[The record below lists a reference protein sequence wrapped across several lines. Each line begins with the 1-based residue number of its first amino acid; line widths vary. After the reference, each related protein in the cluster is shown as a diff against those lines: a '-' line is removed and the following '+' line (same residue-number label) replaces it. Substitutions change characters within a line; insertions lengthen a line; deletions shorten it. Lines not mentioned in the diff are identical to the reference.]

1 LIFKQESMQ
10 PDGMEIPRIII
21 AALRGGSGKT
31 ILSIAIIAA
40 LSKLGKS
47 IAPFKKG
54 PDYIDAGWLA
64 LAAGRPC
71 YNLDSFLLSQK
82 DNLRSFL
89 HHSADCSISVIEGN
103 RGLYD
108 GIDIE
113 GSTSTA
119 ELAKLLRCPVVLCV
133 DCTKITR
140 TMAAV
145 VMGCSLFDPDV
156 TIKAVILNRIANRR
170 HEKKLRDSIEHYCGI
185 PVLGAIPKL
194 DQQHFPE
201 RHLGLVPTPEHD
213 WATDSIEAIAKIA
226 EQHLDLNAILKISQ
240 QAPVLKAEVG
250 SRKSEWGMRNG
261 ENREL
266 NAEWG
271 MGNGENRELKAEV
284 GMRKVEVKRAGLGQ
298 KAEGREMNGEWG
310 TLNAELGIGNVKTG
324 DLRPENQFLHRE
336 SRIQHRVSSVK
347 RTETSGQ
354 ESAASNQRP
363 ATSDQQPLS
372 SIEDSVPR
380 IGIIRDS
387 AFQFYYPE
395 NIDALSDG
403 GAEVVFISPLKDRE
417 LLDLDA
423 LYIGGGFPETHA
435 EQLAGNKSFSRQ
447 LKALADDGF
456 PIYAECGGLMYLG
469 EKLVLE
475 GKSYPMA
482 GILPVAFD
490 FYKKPQG
497 HGYTIVTVEGENPY
511 YDVGTEIRGHE
522 FHYSRVSNWSGGEND
537 LVFCMKRGV
546 GVDKDRDGIV
556 YKNVLATYTHVHAL
570 GTPGWAAAL
579 IRNAVKFKNSRK

>member
-1 LIFKQESMQ
+1 MQ

-64 LAAGRPC
+64 LAAGRSC
-71 YNLDSFLLSQK
+71 YNLDSFLLSQE
-82 DNLRSFL
+82 DNLKSFL
-89 HHSADCSISVIEGN
+89 RHSADCNISVIEGN

-156 TIKAVILNRIANRR
+156 IIKAVILNRVANRR

-201 RHLGLVPTPEHD
+201 RHLGLVPTSEHD
-213 WATDSIEAIAKIA
+213 WANDSIEAIVKIA
-226 EQHLDLNAILKISQ
+226 EQHLDLNAILKICQ
-240 QAPVLKAEVG
+240 QAPVLMTEGRGQRTEDRGQRAEDKRQRTELVIGNSEAGIRTSASGPKMPPPRREVG
-250 SRKSEWGMRNG
+250 RQK
-261 ENREL
+261 L
-266 NAEWG
+266 
-271 MGNGENRELKAEV
+271 
-284 GMRKVEVKRAGLGQ
+284 VES
-298 KAEGREMNGEWG
+298 
-310 TLNAELGIGNVKTG
+310 
-324 DLRPENQFLHRE
+324 D
-336 SRIQHRVSSVK
+336 
-347 RTETSGQ
+347 
-354 ESAASNQRP
+354 QRP
-363 ATSDQQPLS
+363 AAGNPQPVS
-372 SIEDSVPR
+372 TIENPVPR

-395 NIDALSDG
+395 NIEALSDR

-435 EQLAGNKSFSRQ
+435 QQLADNKSFSRQ

-469 EKLVLE
+469 EKLVLKD
-475 GKSYPMA
+475 KSYPMA

-497 HGYTIVTVEGENPY
+497 HGYTVVTVEGENPY
-511 YDVGTEIRGHE
+511 YVVGTEIRGHE
-522 FHYSRVSNWSGGEND
+522 FHYSRVSNWSGDEND
-537 LVFCMKRGV
+537 LVFRMKRGV
-546 GVDKDRDGIV
+546 GVAKDRDGIV

-570 GTPGWAAAL
+570 GTPEWAGAL
-579 IRNAVKFKNSRK
+579 IRNAVEFKNSRK

>member
-1 LIFKQESMQ
+1 MQ

-40 LSKLGKS
+40 LNKLGKS

-71 YNLDSFLLSQK
+71 YNLDSFLLSQE
-82 DNLRSFL
+82 DNLQSFL
-89 HHSADCSISVIEGN
+89 HHSSDCSISVIEGN

-156 TIKAVILNRIANRR
+156 ILKAVILNRVANRR

-185 PVLGAIPKL
+185 PVVGAIPKL

-213 WATDSIEAIAKIA
+213 WANDSIEAIAKIA
-226 EQHLDLNAILKISQ
+226 EQHLDLNAILEISQ
-240 QAPVLKAEVG
+240 QAPVMVTEVG
-250 SRKSEWGMRNG
+250 SGKSEWGMRIG
-261 ENREL
+261 ENRGL
-266 NAEWG
+266 NAEGG
-271 MGNGENRELKAEV
+271 MGNAET
-284 GMRKVEVKRAGLGQ
+284 RGQ
-298 KAEGREMNGEWG
+298 KTEGSDQ
-310 TLNAELGIGNVKTG
+310 KTA
-324 DLRPENQFLHRE
+324 
-336 SRIQHRVSSVK
+336 STIQH
-347 RTETSGQ
+347 
-354 ESAASNQRP
+354 
-363 ATSDQQPLS
+363 PLS
-372 SIEDSVPR
+372 SIENPAPR

-417 LLDLDA
+417 LLELDA

-435 EQLAGNKSFSRQ
+435 EQLANNKSFSRQ

-475 GKSYPMA
+475 GKSYTMA

-537 LVFCMKRGV
+537 LVFRMKRGV

-570 GTPGWAAAL
+570 GTPGWAGAL

>member
-1 LIFKQESMQ
+1 
-10 PDGMEIPRIII
+10 MEIPRIII

-31 ILSIAIIAA
+31 ILSIGIIAA

-47 IAPFKKG
+47 ISPFKKG

-64 LAAGRPC
+64 LAADRPC

-82 DNLRSFL
+82 DNLQSFL
-89 HHSADCSISVIEGN
+89 HHSTDCSLSIIEGN
-103 RGLYD
+103 RGLFD
-108 GIDIE
+108 GIDLE

-119 ELAKLLRCPVVLCV
+119 ELAKLLQCPVVLCV

-156 TIKAVILNRIANRR
+156 MVKAVILNRVANRR

-213 WATDSIEAIAKIA
+213 WATDAIEEIAKIA

-240 QAPVLKAEVG
+240 QAPALMAEDRRQKAEDRG
-250 SRKSEWGMRNG
+250 QRPDGRGQRSEDRDLNWDLGM
-261 ENREL
+261 EL
-266 NAEWG
+266 NAEG
-271 MGNGENRELKAEV
+271 
-284 GMRKVEVKRAGLGQ
+284 GMR
-298 KAEGREMNGEWG
+298 
-310 TLNAELGIGNVKTG
+310 NAETKNPRIESQSLY
-324 DLRPENQFLHRE
+324 RE
-336 SRIQHRVSSVK
+336 SRIQHRVSSIK
-347 RTETSGQ
+347 PKGTRDQGP
-354 ESAASNQRP
+354 AASNLRP
-363 ATSDQQPLS
+363 TSGIVTS
-372 SIEDSVPR
+372 SPR

-403 GAEVVFISPLKDRE
+403 GAEVIFISPLKDRE
-417 LLDLDA
+417 LVELDA

-435 EQLAGNKSFSRQ
+435 EQLAENISFNQQ
-447 LKALADDGF
+447 LKAMADDGF

-475 GKSYPMA
+475 GNTHHMV
-482 GILPVAFD
+482 GVLPLAFD

-511 YDVGTEIRGHE
+511 YDIGTEIRGHE
-522 FHYSRVSNWSGGEND
+522 FHYSRVSQLAGGEND
-537 LVFCMKRGV
+537 LVFHMKRGV
-546 GVDKDRDGIV
+546 GINKDRDGIV

-570 GTPGWAAAL
+570 GTPGWAGAL
-579 IRNAVKFKNSRK
+579 IRNAAKFKNSRK

>member
-1 LIFKQESMQ
+1 MQ

-31 ILSIAIIAA
+31 LLSIGIIAA
-40 LSKLGKS
+40 LSKRGKS

-71 YNLDSFLLSQK
+71 YNLDSFLLSRK
-82 DNLRSFL
+82 DNLQSFL
-89 HHSADCSISVIEGN
+89 THSRHCNISIIEGN

-108 GIDIE
+108 GIDLE

-119 ELAKLLRCPVVLCV
+119 ELAKLIQCPVVLCV

-156 TIKAVILNRIANRR
+156 MIKAVILNRVANRR
-170 HEKKLRDSIEHYCGI
+170 HEKKLRNSIEHYCGI

-213 WATDSIEAIAKIA
+213 WAADSIEAIAKIA
-226 EQHLDLNAILKISQ
+226 EQHVDLNAIVKISQ
-240 QAPVLKAEVG
+240 QAPVLEAED
-250 SRKSEWGMRNG
+250 
-261 ENREL
+261 REL

-271 MGNGENRELKAEV
+271 MGNWEGGSGNAEW
-284 GMRKVEVKRAGLGQ
+284 GMRKPAARNQ
-298 KAEGREMNGEWG
+298 K
-310 TLNAELGIGNVKTG
+310 
-324 DLRPENQFLHRE
+324 
-336 SRIQHRVSSVK
+336 
-347 RTETSGQ
+347 
-354 ESAASNQRP
+354 P
-363 ATSDQQPLS
+363 ATSDQRPVISDQQPR
-372 SIEDSVPR
+372 PR
-380 IGIIRDS
+380 IGIIKDS

-417 LLDLDA
+417 LRDLDA

-435 EQLAGNKSFSRQ
+435 EQLADNKNFSRQ
-447 LKALADDGF
+447 LKAMADDGF

-475 GKSYPMA
+475 GNAYPMA

-511 YDVGTEIRGHE
+511 FDVGTEIRGHE
-522 FHYSRVSNWSGGEND
+522 FHYSRVSHWTGGEND
-537 LVFCMKRGV
+537 LVFRMKRGV
-546 GVDKDRDGIV
+546 GIDKDRDGIL

-570 GTPGWAAAL
+570 GTPGWAPAL
-579 IRNAVKFKNSRK
+579 IRNAIQFKKG

>member
-1 LIFKQESMQ
+1 LIVKKESVQ
-10 PDGMEIPRIII
+10 TDGMEIPRIII

-31 ILSIAIIAA
+31 ILSIGIIAA
-40 LSKLGKS
+40 LNKLGKS

-64 LAAGRPC
+64 LAADRPC

-82 DNLRSFL
+82 DNLQSFL
-89 HHSADCSISVIEGN
+89 YHSTNRRISVIEGN
-103 RGLYD
+103 RGLFD
-108 GIDIE
+108 GIDLE

-119 ELAKLLRCPVVLCV
+119 ELAKLLQCPVVLCV

-156 TIKAVILNRIANRR
+156 MIKAVILNRVANRR

-213 WATDSIEAIAKIA
+213 WATGSIEAIAKIA

-240 QAPVLKAEVG
+240 QAPAM
-250 SRKSEWGMRNG
+250 KSEDRSQ
-261 ENREL
+261 RT
-266 NAEWG
+266 
-271 MGNGENRELKAEV
+271 EV
-284 GMRKVEVKRAGLGQ
+284 RGQ
-298 KAEGREMNGEWG
+298 RAEGRGQRLEVGIRKFEVKHAG
-310 TLNAELGIGNVKTG
+310 LEPKSDIQTELT
-324 DLRPENQFLHRE
+324 
-336 SRIQHRVSSVK
+336 
-347 RTETSGQ
+347 
-354 ESAASNQRP
+354 
-363 ATSDQQPLS
+363 
-372 SIEDSVPR
+372 VPR

-403 GAEVVFISPLKDRE
+403 GAEVVFISPLKDQK
-417 LLDLDA
+417 LLELDA

-435 EQLAGNKSFSRQ
+435 QQLADNKSFSRQ
-447 LKALADDGF
+447 LKALANDGF

-475 GKSYPMA
+475 GNTYPMV
-482 GILPVAFD
+482 GILPLEFS

-522 FHYSRVSNWSGGEND
+522 FHYSRVSHWTGGETD
-537 LVFCMKRGV
+537 LVFHMKRGV
-546 GVDKDRDGIV
+546 GIHKDRDGIV
-556 YKNVLATYTHVHAL
+556 YKNVLASYTHVHAL
-570 GTPGWAAAL
+570 GTPGWAGAL
-579 IRNAVKFKNSRK
+579 IRNAAKFKNSRK